1 MSLLVLWSQI
11 ELNLNLVFVEGR
23 KVENPEKTPK
33 IKEKNQS
40 KLNPHVTP
48 GLGIQPMPQWGE
60 VSPFSSIPSSL
71 STMPTYYTSNLFLT
85 GRNDLIGLQKTFYLL
100 MQLLGKEN
108 MFDINFCYF
117 HIFNLREIIF
127 TRKPILNKFP
137 SLLVLWCFQ
146 KKTHTAKNTKF
157 SSWETKCWAPCWKN
171 NKITI
176 NSICFKVKHSKIK
189 FIFITSELERG
200 HNC

>member
-1 MSLLVLWSQI
+1 M
-11 ELNLNLVFVEGR
+11 
-23 KVENPEKTPK
+23 ENPEKTPK

-48 GLGIQPMPQWGE
+48 GLRIQPMPQWGE

-137 SLLVLWCFQ
+137 SLLVL
-146 KKTHTAKNTKF
+146 
-157 SSWETKCWAPCWKN
+157 
-171 NKITI
+171 
-176 NSICFKVKHSKIK
+176 
-189 FIFITSELERG
+189 
-200 HNC
+200 